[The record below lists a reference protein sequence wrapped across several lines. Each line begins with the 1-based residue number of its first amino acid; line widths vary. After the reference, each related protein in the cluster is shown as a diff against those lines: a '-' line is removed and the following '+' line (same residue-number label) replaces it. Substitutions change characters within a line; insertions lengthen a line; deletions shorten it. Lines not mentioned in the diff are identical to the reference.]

1 MFDNISKEK
10 LRNII
15 LFKYCFQLIIFPIIF
30 GLIAMLVAFFTMLI
44 VFDLKYSVNMLFGK
58 SVLFGIE
65 FDSWWYCFA
74 LSGFINLSN
83 ILSVVPFFKLIADSL
98 SKDNVQTS
106 EIEFTKIMPMY
117 ELQCIRQSKRFMC
130 DTFSRKKNEEAFIY
144 DQNNKKYRFFWN
156 EKYGSIEELKK
167 LASAKTL
174 KISYFKHS
182 RIIFDCQIISEA
194 EPFGDMSH
202 KE

>member
-15 LFKYCFQLIIFPIIF
+15 LFKYIFQLLIAPIIASF
-30 GLIAMLVAFFTMLI
+30 IMDILVIL
-44 VFDLKYSVNMLFGK
+44 L
-58 SVLFGIE
+58 E
-65 FDSWWYCFA
+65 
-74 LSGFINLSN
+74 GFIYGFDKCFSLFHEVAWGMPAWITLLLCWYLINLTN

-194 EPFGDMSH
+194 EPFGDMLH

>member
-1 MFDNISKEK
+1 MFAKISKGD

-15 LFKYCFQLIIFPIIF
+15 LFKYIFQLLIAPIIASF
-30 GLIAMLVAFFTMLI
+30 IMDILVIL
-44 VFDLKYSVNMLFGK
+44 L
-58 SVLFGIE
+58 E
-65 FDSWWYCFA
+65 
-74 LSGFINLSN
+74 GFIYGFDECFSLFHEVAWGMPAWITLLLCWYLINLTN

-144 DQNNKKYRFFWN
+144 DQNNRKYRFFWN

-174 KISYFKHS
+174 KISYFIHS
-182 RIIFDCQIISEA
+182 RIIFDCQIISES
-194 EPFGDMSH
+194 EPFGDMLH

>member
-1 MFDNISKEK
+1 MFAKISKVD

-15 LFKYCFQLIIFPIIF
+15 LFKYIFQLLIAPIIASF
-30 GLIAMLVAFFTMLI
+30 IMDILVIL
-44 VFDLKYSVNMLFGK
+44 L
-58 SVLFGIE
+58 E
-65 FDSWWYCFA
+65 
-74 LSGFINLSN
+74 GFIYGFDECFSLFHEVAWGMPAWITLLLCWYLINLTN

-167 LASAKTL
+167 LAYAKTL

-194 EPFGDMSH
+194 EPFGDMLH

>member
-1 MFDNISKEK
+1 MFVKISKDN

-15 LFKYCFQLIIFPIIF
+15 LFKYIFQL
-30 GLIAMLVAFFTMLI
+30 LIAPIFASFIMDIFVMIIEGFTRGFDKCFTLFYETVWGMPVWIMLI
-44 VFDLKYSVNMLFGK
+44 VC
-58 SVLFGIE
+58 
-65 FDSWWYCFA
+65 WY
-74 LSGFINLSN
+74 LINLTN

-98 SKDNVQTS
+98 SKDNVQAS

-182 RIIFDCQIISEA
+182 KIVFDCQIIQFVA
-194 EPFGDMSH
+194 QADA
-202 KE
+202 

>member
-1 MFDNISKEK
+1 MFAKISKVD

-15 LFKYCFQLIIFPIIF
+15 LFKYIFQLLIAPIIASF
-30 GLIAMLVAFFTMLI
+30 IMDILVIL
-44 VFDLKYSVNMLFGK
+44 L
-58 SVLFGIE
+58 E
-65 FDSWWYCFA
+65 
-74 LSGFINLSN
+74 GFIYGFDECFSLFHEVAWGMPAWITLLLCWYLINLTN

-106 EIEFTKIMPMY
+106 EIEFTKIVPMY

-194 EPFGDMSH
+194 EPFGDMLH

>member
-1 MFDNISKEK
+1 MFAKISKGD

-15 LFKYCFQLIIFPIIF
+15 LFKYIFQLLIAPIIAIF
-30 GLIAMLVAFFTMLI
+30 IMDILVIL
-44 VFDLKYSVNMLFGK
+44 L
-58 SVLFGIE
+58 E
-65 FDSWWYCFA
+65 
-74 LSGFINLSN
+74 GFIYGFDECFSLFHEVAWGMPAWITLLLCWYLINLTN

-194 EPFGDMSH
+194 DPFGDMPH
-202 KE
+202 NE

>member
-1 MFDNISKEK
+1 MFAKISKGD
-10 LRNII
+10 LRNVI
-15 LFKYCFQLIIFPIIF
+15 LFKYIFQLLIAPIIASF
-30 GLIAMLVAFFTMLI
+30 IMDILVIL
-44 VFDLKYSVNMLFGK
+44 L
-58 SVLFGIE
+58 E
-65 FDSWWYCFA
+65 
-74 LSGFINLSN
+74 GFIYGFDECFSLFHEVAWGMPAWITLLLCWYLINLTN

-194 EPFGDMSH
+194 DPFGDMSN